1 MKHMQ
6 QIFLIACV
14 VAAVEA
20 CTGQDK
26 SEAVQAVAGERNNV
40 AASEA
45 QRESVSR
52 TVTTPMGTGQILV
65 KFREG
70 TDAATIER
78 IGREAGLRVIKVVSP
93 PYLVLMSIADGSSVD
108 DAMARLKAYPEV
120 LYSEP
125 NYTRSL
131 KGD

>member
-1 MKHMQ
+1 MVRELGL
-6 QIFLIACV
+6 FLAFC
-14 VAAVEA
+14 ATLAA
-20 CTGQDK
+20 CTAQTPPESPRLSSAQEQSSQTEDVRIE
-26 SEAVQAVAGERNNV
+26 STHATSSSAM
-40 AASEA
+40 AAN
-45 QRESVSR
+45 
-52 TVTTPMGTGQILV
+52 QILV

-93 PYLVLMSIADGSSVD
+93 PNLFLMSIVEGSSVD
-108 DAMARLKAYPEV
+108 DARARLKAYPEV

-125 NYTRSL
+125 NPTRSL